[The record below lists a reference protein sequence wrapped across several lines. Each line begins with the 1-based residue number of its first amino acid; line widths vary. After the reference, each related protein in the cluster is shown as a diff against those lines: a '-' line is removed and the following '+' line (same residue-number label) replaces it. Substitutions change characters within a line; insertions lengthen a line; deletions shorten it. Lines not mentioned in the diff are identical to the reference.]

1 MWWKLV
7 ADARSVAFD
16 STQLSATHFAAR
28 QGDIGMQLGEIAK
41 ANSCGRDR
49 ELSVLQSVRA
59 CQTRGRGHA
68 GASAASTI
76 KLNLAL
82 SRVTVFRGKLAM
94 DRRSIRQS
102 GLVQALANAR
112 PPGTPAFGWS
122 ELLLDAGD

>member
-59 CQTRGRGHA
+59 CQTRGRGYA
-68 GASAASTI
+68 GASGEH
-76 KLNLAL
+76 NLAL

-112 PPGTPAFGWS
+112 PLGTPAFGRS
-122 ELLLDAGD
+122 KLLLDAGD